1 MSDKSEEFS
10 ISGINTPGIK
20 CDTRSSDSDP
30 SYIDDTLMTI
40 TCVYSSRS

>member
-1 MSDKSEEFS
+1 MSDKSEEFG
-10 ISGINTPGIK
+10 ISGINTSGTK

-30 SYIDDTLMTI
+30 SYIDNTLLPI